1 MDFKMNKSK
10 KISNRSSL
18 TSQTRGQV
26 TIFIIIAIMV
36 ISAIALFFVFREE
49 VIIEIGGKPEENPE
63 AFFNSCIKDKIEES
77 IIVISLHG
85 GYIDNPLHKEF
96 KFEGE
101 NFVNI
106 SYLCYTQSNYAQCIN
121 QKPLFTQDLK
131 KEIKN
136 YISSDVEDCFNEM
149 VESFSRGYI
158 VNSDYK
164 DFEVEILPKRVIIQT
179 DLRMTLTKSGESTE
193 YKNFE
198 ITVASRLYEISNL
211 VQEIVNQEAEFC
223 YAEDLGISLTYPE
236 FKIDK
241 LTTGESLIY
250 SIEHEDSEEKFRF
263 ALRTCV
269 IPPALGL

>member
-1 MDFKMNKSK
+1 MNKSK
-10 KISNRSSL
+10 KNSNRSSL

-77 IIVISLHG
+77 IMVISLRG

-101 NFVNI
+101 DFVNI
-106 SYLCYTQSNYAQCIN
+106 SYLCYTQSNYATCIN

-179 DLRMTLTKSGESTE
+179 NLRMTLTKSGESTE

-269 IPPALGL
+269 IPTALGL